1 MDIQKSCVKS
11 KLTLRASIS
20 AAVLAGSVYSAED
33 TPAVIHLEDR
43 LESIV
48 ITAPFQA
55 SEGQTALPIGIL
67 SGEALREK
75 ATNSLGDTLK
85 NEIGIA
91 NASFGPGVGQPIIR
105 GQTGNRVSILQNSIS
120 LTDASNVSPDH
131 VNGTEALL
139 ADRIEV
145 IRGPS
150 TLLYGSGA
158 VGGVVNVIDNRI
170 PSQLVDHPHLQ
181 IEHTYNNVND
191 ENKTIFRLDASA
203 SSFGFHI
210 DAFTREND
218 NVEIKGFAI
227 DEAAVEKLE
236 EIAEALLGEEHSD
249 EGDPVFY
256 NSNGFV
262 ENSDG
267 EGDGFTVGGSYVGDS
282 GFFGLSVAEIVNE
295 YGLPPGSHG
304 HDHSE
309 KEHGDKHNNDE
320 DHEEEGVEFVRIGM
334 DQTRYDFKSQYN
346 FTNSTLESIKAT
358 VGYTDYQHHEIE
370 HFEGGGVE
378 AGTLFSNKGT
388 EARFEFKRAATGNW
402 EGVWGLQLSD
412 VKFSAIGEEAF
423 IPRSDISNLGLF
435 GVERYSKNRFTTELG
450 IRLDENN
457 VDPDGAC
464 GNSETAMSVSSSVLY
479 DLDAQSNFLV
489 AAARSERVPT
499 IEELYSNV
507 ALSDCSR
514 IMNNK
519 DLVFHAATSLYEVGN
534 TQLDKETS
542 NNIEFGYRRHSGSIT
557 GEISA
562 YHNKIDDYIFFNL
575 TGESINKQF
584 VALYQAGDATF
595 SGLEAEM
602 SLAVYESNGISGE
615 LSFFGDI
622 VNAEFDAGGNVPRI
636 PPTKLGMELRYFADN
651 WSAHIHA
658 TRFGSQTDTG
668 MLELETGGYTL
679 VSFYADYHVPIGGD
693 SEFKLFVRGDNLL
706 DEEIRNHSSLL
717 KNFAPESGRGVTLG
731 LRFEY

>member
-1 MDIQKSCVKS
+1 MDIQKSDVKS
-11 KLTLRASIS
+11 KLAQSAGIA

-33 TPAVIHLEDR
+33 APAVTHLEDR

-105 GQTGNRVSILQNSIS
+105 GQTGNRVSILQNGIS

-131 VNGTEALL
+131 ANGTETLL

-145 IRGPS
+145 ISGPS

-181 IEHTYNNVND
+181 IEQTYNSVNE
-191 ENKTIFRLDASA
+191 ENKTIIRLDASA
-203 SSFGFHI
+203 SAFGFHI
-210 DAFTREND
+210 EAFTRENN
-218 NVEIKGFAI
+218 NVEINGFAI

-236 EIAEALLGEEHSD
+236 EMAEALLGEEHSD

-262 ENSDG
+262 GNSDG
-267 EGDGFTVGGSYVGDS
+267 EGNGFTVGGSYVGDS
-282 GFFGLSVAEIVNE
+282 GFFGFSVAEIANE
-295 YGLPPGSHG
+295 YGLPPGSHA
-304 HDHSE
+304 HDHR
-309 KEHGDKHNNDE
+309 DE
-320 DHEEEGVEFVRIGM
+320 DHEEEHGEEEVEFVRIGM
-334 DQTRYDFKSQYN
+334 DQTRYDFKGEYN
-346 FTNSTLESIKAT
+346 FTNSPLESIKAT

-370 HFEGGGVE
+370 YFEGGGVE
-378 AGTLFSNKGT
+378 VGTLFSNKGT
-388 EARFEFKRAATGNW
+388 EARFEFKRAATGYW

-412 VKFSAIGEEAF
+412 VEFSAIGEEAF

-435 GVERYSKNRFTTELG
+435 GVERYSKNRFTAELG
-450 IRLDENN
+450 IRVEESN
-457 VDPDGAC
+457 VDPDSAC
-464 GNSETAMSVSSSVLY
+464 NNNETAISVSSSVLY

-489 AAARSERVPT
+489 AAARSERAPT
-499 IEELYSNV
+499 VEELYSNV
-507 ALSDCSR
+507 ALSNCSR

-562 YHNKIDDYIFFNL
+562 YYNKIDDYIFFNL
-575 TGESINKQF
+575 TGENINKQF
-584 VALYQAGDATF
+584 VAVYQAGDVTF
-595 SGLEAEM
+595 RGLEAEM

-658 TRFGSQTDTG
+658 TRFGSQNDTG
-668 MLELETGGYTL
+668 MLELETDNYIL
-679 VSFYADYHVPIGGD
+679 VSVYADYHVPIGGD

-706 DEEIRNHSSLL
+706 DKEIRNHTSLL

>member
-1 MDIQKSCVKS
+1 MDIQKRFVKS
-11 KLTLRASIS
+11 KLTLSASIT
-20 AAVLAGSVYSAED
+20 AATLAGSVYSAED
-33 TPAVIHLEDR
+33 TPAVTHLEDR

-105 GQTGNRVSILQNSIS
+105 GQTGNRVSILQNSIG

-181 IEHTYNNVND
+181 LEHTYNSVNE
-191 ENKTIFRLDASA
+191 ENKTIIRLDASA
-203 SSFGFHI
+203 SSFGFHL
-210 DAFTREND
+210 DAFTRDND
-218 NVEIKGFAI
+218 NVEINGSAI

-236 EIAEALLGEEHSD
+236 EMAEALLGEEHSD

-262 ENSDG
+262 GNSEG
-267 EGDGFTVGGSYVGDS
+267 EGNGFTVGASYVGDS
-282 GFFGLSVAEIVNE
+282 GFFGFSVAEITNE

-309 KEHGDKHNNDE
+309 KERSDE
-320 DHEEEGVEFVRIGM
+320 DHEEEEVEFVRIGM
-334 DQTRYDFKSQYN
+334 DQTRYDFKGQYN
-346 FTNSTLESIKAT
+346 FTSSPLESIKAM
-358 VGYTDYQHHEIE
+358 VGYTDYEHHEIE
-370 HFEGGGVE
+370 YFEDGGFEV
-378 AGTLFSNKGT
+378 GTLFSNKGT

-412 VKFSAIGEEAF
+412 VEFSAIGEEAF

-435 GVERYSKNRFTTELG
+435 GVERYSKNRFTAELG
-450 IRLDENN
+450 IRLEENTM
-457 VDPDGAC
+457 DPDGAC
-464 GNSETAMSVSSSVLY
+464 NNSETAMSVGSSVLY

-489 AAARSERVPT
+489 AAARSERSPS

-562 YHNKIDDYIFFNL
+562 YYNQIDDYIYFNL

-584 VALYQAGDATF
+584 VAIYQASDATF

-602 SLAVYESNGISGE
+602 SLAVYESNGIRGE

-636 PPTKLGMELRYFADN
+636 PPMKLGAELRYFADN

-658 TRFGSQTDTG
+658 THFDSQDDTG
-668 MLELETGGYTL
+668 MLELETDSYTL
-679 VSFYADYHVPIGGD
+679 VSVYADYHVPIGGD

-706 DEEIRNHSSLL
+706 DQEIRNHSSLL